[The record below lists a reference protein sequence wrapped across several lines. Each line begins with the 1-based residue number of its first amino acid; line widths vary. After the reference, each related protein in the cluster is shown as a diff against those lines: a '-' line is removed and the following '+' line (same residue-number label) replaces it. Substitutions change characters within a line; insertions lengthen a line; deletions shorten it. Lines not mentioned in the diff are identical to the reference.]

1 MKATTQVGFEDF
13 VRAQASALFRSAYLL
28 VGNRQEAEDLL
39 QEALER
45 TYRRW
50 ERTSIDHPTAYVR
63 RTMANLATNRRRR
76 RQPLTVALTTDHD
89 TAAADE
95 TENVHQRTAL
105 LRALDR
111 LPPRQRVVLVLRYW
125 EDMTERETASSIG
138 CSVGSV
144 KRHAARGLERLRQV
158 MAATGGPPLL
168 PPAPKRRTIPHAPP
182 IVTTT
187 NPRRT

>member
-105 LRALDR
+105 LRALDC

-144 KRHAARGLERLRQV
+144 KRHAAYQY
-158 MAATGGPPLL
+158 
-168 PPAPKRRTIPHAPP
+168 RRP
-182 IVTTT
+182 
-187 NPRRT
+187 